1 MENSQAQEKVR
12 NSEILFIYEAE
23 VCNPNGDPDNNNRP
37 RKDSQGFIE
46 VTDLR
51 LKRYIRD
58 YMERFD
64 NKKIVIKEGVDGNS
78 ISKLINHAIKS
89 EEFQE
94 RLKDIELKEEKEK
107 EFLEYFKDIAYFGI
121 VPGDNE
127 ADYLKFNYYG
137 AVQFQYGKSYN
148 KGEIKNYGI
157 SPVFETLGEDHRLK
171 YGIIGFYGVVNGMTA
186 DKNHLTNN
194 DIAKLD
200 EYIING
206 VTQMSRF
213 SRSKIGQRPLLYV
226 RIEYKNGFIPQNLR
240 KLVSIDKT
248 EAIYST
254 DDFKLDVSK
263 LQKKIT
269 NNIDNIECI
278 KYFIADDIAENV
290 TLELEKIKADA
301 LELVINNKQD
311 ENEQ

>member
-1 MENSQAQEKVR
+1 MENGQNQEKVH

-23 VCNPNGDPDNNNRP
+23 GCNPNGDPDNGNRP

-64 NKKIVIKEGVDGNS
+64 NQKIIIKEGIDGNS
-78 ISKLINHAIKS
+78 ISKLINYAIKS
-89 EEFQE
+89 EDFKAKVSTLGSKE
-94 RLKDIELKEEKEK
+94 KKEEQ
-107 EFLEYFKDIAYFGI
+107 FLKYFKDIAYFGI

-148 KGEIKNYGI
+148 KGEIESYGI
-157 SPVFETLGEDHRLK
+157 SPVFETLGEDHRLR
-171 YGIIGFYGVVNGMTA
+171 YGVIGFYGVVNGMTA
-186 DKNHLTNN
+186 DKNHLTND

-213 SRSKIGQRPLLYV
+213 SRSKLGQRPLIYV
-226 RIEYKNGFIPQNLR
+226 RIEYKDGFTPQNLR
-240 KLVSIDKT
+240 KLISIDKT

-254 DDFKLDVSK
+254 SDFNFDISQLV
-263 LQKKIT
+263 KKIDD
-269 NNIDNIECI
+269 NIDNIESVKC
-278 KYFIADDIAENV
+278 FVANDINV
-290 TLELEKIKADA
+290 EFAIQNSNKLAKLELT
-301 LELVINNKQD
+301 INN
-311 ENEQ
+311 EQ